1 MAPRKRAPRLGG
13 INKSEQVWIDLLL
26 ESHLDGFKS
35 IVACQY
41 LSDQKT
47 ISGGYYSRVP
57 NQFRMNTILK
67 KSKRFRKE
75 RLSNTGVRWWRIRGE
90 EE

>member
-1 MAPRKRAPRLGG
+1 MLADTGW
-13 INKSEQVWIDLLL
+13 SEELNGRNYTRI
-26 ESHLDGFKS
+26 
-35 IVACQY
+35 
-41 LSDQKT
+41 
-47 ISGGYYSRVP
+47 P

-75 RLSNTGVRWWRIRGE
+75 RLSNTGVRWWRIGGE